1 MGDKFILSQKT
12 QVINNIYLVYLDLIT
27 KNFNLKG
34 AERVKEIESV
44 TNHDVKAVEYYIKE
58 QLDKCTN
65 HDHAQLQNFNHLRS
79 TYISFVRLKT

>member
-12 QVINNIYLVYLDLIT
+12 YVIDNIFQVYLDLIT

-58 QLDKCTN
+58 QLDKCIN
-65 HDHAQLQNFNHLRS
+65 HYHDQHQSFN
-79 TYISFVRLKT
+79 Y

>member
-12 QVINNIYLVYLDLIT
+12 YVIDNIFQVYLDLIT

-65 HDHAQLQNFNHLRS
+65 HYHDQHQSFN
-79 TYISFVRLKT
+79 Y